1 MNTAPYIERVTSRV
15 WPQPTP
21 TNAER
26 IEDWRRKYV
35 RVPIEAQCTP
45 IHRVGSPA
53 RQGVPPAPPPHCRAG
68 SLFFAQPTSDE
79 GLLK

>member
-26 IEDWRRKYV
+26 LEDWRRKYV
-35 RVPIEAQCTP
+35 RPPIEIQCAP
-45 IHRVGSPA
+45 IHKHHDMPA
-53 RQGVPPAPPPHCRAG
+53 DDDLLHPSGRALTYSELSHG
-68 SLFFAQPTSDE
+68 F
-79 GLLK
+79 